1 MTCREH
7 VRVFALAILLL
18 PATVF
23 AQGATLSGSVRDSSG
38 VVPGAT
44 VTLSVGDSD
53 LAVATTD
60 LRGVFRFE
68 RLTAGAYRVTV
79 AHPGFEKIT
88 RDVTIGATNLPSVD
102 FVLAVERFT
111 TDLSVMT
118 LGDRATASRL
128 PVPNRALPAQVGSV
142 SEETMRQQGTN
153 SVADALKNVSGV
165 QAVRW
170 YGAYEQYSIR
180 GFFDA
185 DRDQTNVVLVDGMRR
200 AGNRYGTQTDNLES
214 IEVLKGPASLL
225 YGRGAVGGVINL
237 IRKKT
242 RGRPDLRRRVP
253 SRTFQHPPSLDG
265 GHWAGG
271 HYGASAVPV
280 GCRRR
285 EQPRL
290 AARRRRPPPCVS
302 NLDVG
307 LSPTT
312 PA

>member
-53 LAVATTD
+53 LGVATTD

-111 TDLSVMT
+111 TDVSVTT
-118 LGDRATASRL
+118 LGDKATASRL

-153 SVADALKNVSGV
+153 SVADALEGSLVCKPFAGM
-165 QAVRW
+165 ALP
-170 YGAYEQYSIR
+170 ADPQYA

-185 DRDQTNVVLVDGMRR
+185 DRDQTNVVLADGMRR
-200 AGNRYGTQTDNLES
+200 AGNRTARKRTTSEN

-237 IRKKT
+237 IRK
-242 RGRPDLRRRVP
+242 RP
-253 SRTFQHPPSLDG
+253 
-265 GHWAGG
+265 
-271 HYGASAVPV
+271 
-280 GCRRR
+280 
-285 EQPRL
+285 E
-290 AARRRRPPPCVS
+290 AAPTY
-302 NLDVG
+302 DV
-307 LSPTT
+307 
-312 PA
+312 AYK